1 MIFKNVLL
9 FCGWLFNCR
18 YLQHGSFPV
27 ISPLNETFP
36 SDFYLQRAS
45 LHNISI
51 AASNPTV
58 IHTIESPLPGGWFA
72 VAYLGDYIDDS
83 ISQAVRKNLQFHLHE
98 VKLPCLHFGIQF
110 HHNVYYVQGLSPDCH
125 YYMHAIHYSE
135 ILEVVE
141 DIQANDSVSVAA
153 NNLLHLYRF
162 VAIYVS
168 ITKHWKPGSLTQ
180 RAVTAGKLCISC
192 SFVL

>member
-1 MIFKNVLL
+1 MFLP

-72 VAYLGDYIDDS
+72 VAYLGEYIDDS

-98 VKLPCLHFGIQF
+98 VKCHVYTSENNFTAMYIMCRVF
-110 HHNVYYVQGLSPDCH
+110 HRT
-125 YYMHAIHYSE
+125 AIITCKRYT
-135 ILEVVE
+135 ILR
-141 DIQANDSVSVAA
+141 S
-153 NNLLHLYRF
+153 
-162 VAIYVS
+162 
-168 ITKHWKPGSLTQ
+168 
-180 RAVTAGKLCISC
+180 
-192 SFVL
+192 

>member
-1 MIFKNVLL
+1 M
-9 FCGWLFNCR
+9 
-18 YLQHGSFPV
+18 
-27 ISPLNETFP
+27 
-36 SDFYLQRAS
+36 
-45 LHNISI
+45 
-51 AASNPTV
+51 
-58 IHTIESPLPGGWFA
+58 
-72 VAYLGDYIDDS
+72 
-83 ISQAVRKNLQFHLHE
+83 
-98 VKLPCLHFGIQF
+98 PCLHFGKQF
-110 HHNVYYVQGLSPDCH
+110 HRNVYYVQGLSPDCH
-125 YYMHAIHYSE
+125 YYMQAIHYSE

-168 ITKHWKPGSLTQ
+168 ITKHWHPGSLTQ